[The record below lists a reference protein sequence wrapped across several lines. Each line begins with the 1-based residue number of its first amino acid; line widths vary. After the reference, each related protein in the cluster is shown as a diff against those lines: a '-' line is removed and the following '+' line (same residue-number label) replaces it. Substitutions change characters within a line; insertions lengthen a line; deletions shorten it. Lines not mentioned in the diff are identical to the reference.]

1 MSKIKNDEKII
12 KKEVVLTMNVKELI
26 DKGKVSNTS
35 ITKGQIRYRNLINS
49 IWAYIFDDYKR
60 KDNFVKVY
68 FGGVKSTPQKYI
80 YLTCIEF
87 LEHLMFWKMHVI
99 YAAKN
104 KIVVPIEEDDFYDLS
119 EFDKRLYSTIMNN
132 LMDKFIDKVENNY
145 ELSYYISLIN
155 DDFVELAEACSYIT
169 ANTFSLWDII
179 QLMKREKDFRRSIN
193 TVLDERKSPS
203 ELERQLRL
211 GEQVLIETIL
221 RDGKSAMVPFIKS
234 KRINHDQFTQMFY
247 AVGPRTDIDKTV
259 LPVIMKGNYLKGYN
273 DSSEY
278 YIDAITGRDAQI
290 AKHTN
295 VRLSGYLS
303 RKINLGCL
311 ATYIDYS
318 VKDCGTPNYLEYYIK
333 DKDWLRSIHKKYM
346 ILPTGKLYLINGKK
360 DTHLIGQMVRIR
372 SHICCALTDDKIC
385 QTCFGGKSKSVYGT
399 RVGGLPAIKLA
410 NPLSKRIMRQKHFT
424 STNTMEIVDKN
435 LEKFFKSESSKL
447 FFQKHIPDK
456 NLYIV
461 VDRDYVEEIVQGSV
475 DIDEEGIDVALPLES
490 VTIRQKYIDRDD
502 KDDKEYDDYLIECDG
517 LFLTFTDELLE
528 AISKMGKGRGA
539 VSIFDSDS
547 DEAEIPIN
555 RIDKDAPVFNMVI
568 VTEEVSRYLKQ
579 VMKLM
584 DSVYTR
590 NYTNTYSDTETGLSG
605 YNLLVHDILEI
616 LIDSGLSGTSVT
628 HTETVVHHLLR
639 IPDKLYERPNF
650 AIKDP
655 YYIPVPLKQSIL
667 KRDLLTALSF
677 QEFKTQVTDSDSF
690 IKNSS
695 GVFDQVYK
703 TKRASYLEKID
714 PALIAKVMAQ

>member
-1 MSKIKNDEKII
+1 
-12 KKEVVLTMNVKELI
+12 
-26 DKGKVSNTS
+26 
-35 ITKGQIRYRNLINS
+35 
-49 IWAYIFDDYKR
+49 
-60 KDNFVKVY
+60 
-68 FGGVKSTPQKYI
+68 
-80 YLTCIEF
+80 
-87 LEHLMFWKMHVI
+87 
-99 YAAKN
+99 
-104 KIVVPIEEDDFYDLS
+104 
-119 EFDKRLYSTIMNN
+119 
-132 LMDKFIDKVENNY
+132 
-145 ELSYYISLIN
+145 
-155 DDFVELAEACSYIT
+155 
-169 ANTFSLWDII
+169 
-179 QLMKREKDFRRSIN
+179 
-193 TVLDERKSPS
+193 
-203 ELERQLRL
+203 
-211 GEQVLIETIL
+211 
-221 RDGKSAMVPFIKS
+221 
-234 KRINHDQFTQMFY
+234 
-247 AVGPRTDIDKTV
+247 
-259 LPVIMKGNYLKGYN
+259 
-273 DSSEY
+273 
-278 YIDAITGRDAQI
+278 
-290 AKHTN
+290 
-295 VRLSGYLS
+295 
-303 RKINLGCL
+303 
-311 ATYIDYS
+311 
-318 VKDCGTPNYLEYYIK
+318 
-333 DKDWLRSIHKKYM
+333 
-346 ILPTGKLYLINGKK
+346 
-360 DTHLIGQMVRIR
+360 
-372 SHICCALTDDKIC
+372 
-385 QTCFGGKSKSVYGT
+385 
-399 RVGGLPAIKLA
+399 
-410 NPLSKRIMRQKHFT
+410 
-424 STNTMEIVDKN
+424 MEIVDKN

-590 NYTNTYSDTETGLSG
+590 NYINTYSDTETGLSG